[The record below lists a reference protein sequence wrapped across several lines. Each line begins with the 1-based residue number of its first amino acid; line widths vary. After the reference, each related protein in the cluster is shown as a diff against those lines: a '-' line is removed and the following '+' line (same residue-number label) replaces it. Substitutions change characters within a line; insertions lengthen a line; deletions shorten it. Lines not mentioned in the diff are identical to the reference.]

1 MEFIENAAATLLEHQ
16 LAGLGAKNKIG
27 YIAILSTV
35 LGEKRS
41 LSLRFPS

>member
-1 MEFIENAAATLLEHQ
+1 MELIEKAVTTLFEHQ

-35 LGEKRS
+35 LGEKRN